1 MTSDR
6 TREARD
12 VLHIVR
18 DFPDK
23 GDALNRQQLANL
35 LETDGVFS
43 FCHFRG
49 NRNALDHCRFI
60 GDLLFNAQL
69 FEQPLADVPA
79 AGAVRVGDGAGL
91 QQRFTQFRVAADIR
105 YFRSFFYHH
114 ANGRIREFRS
124 RPRPG
129 LAGLFEL
136 LQRIAHHNHHV
147 GLLAAREPVWDR
159 LRRIAH

>member
-43 FCHFRG
+43 FSHFRRD
-49 NRNALDHCRFI
+49 RNALDHCRFI

-69 FEQPLADVPA
+69 LNSPRLTYLPLA
-79 AGAVRVGDGAGL
+79 L
-91 QQRFTQFRVAADIR
+91 
-105 YFRSFFYHH
+105 S
-114 ANGRIREFRS
+114 E
-124 RPRPG
+124 
-129 LAGLFEL
+129 
-136 LQRIAHHNHHV
+136 
-147 GLLAAREPVWDR
+147 
-159 LRRIAH
+159 